1 MIGQLHQ
8 GEPQVWGMTAVT
20 LRAASTCQFH
30 AHTQACMGFVVMV
43 ISAPT

>member
-8 GEPQVWGMTAVT
+8 AEPQAWGMTTVI

-30 AHTQACMGFVVMV
+30 DHTQASMGFVVMV
-43 ISAPT
+43 MSAPT